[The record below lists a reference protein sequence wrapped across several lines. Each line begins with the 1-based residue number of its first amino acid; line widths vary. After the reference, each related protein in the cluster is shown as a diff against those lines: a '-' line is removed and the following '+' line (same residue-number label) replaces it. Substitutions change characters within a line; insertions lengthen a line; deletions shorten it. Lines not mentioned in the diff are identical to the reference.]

1 LIGKPGNDTLYGD
14 DGDDV
19 MHGSLDGERDQF
31 FCGPGTDTVEADG
44 GAEADEVADDCERVH
59 WR

>member
-1 LIGKPGNDTLYGD
+1 MRAKGGQDILRG
-14 DGDDV
+14 
-19 MHGSLDGERDQF
+19 
-31 FCGPGTDTVEADG
+31 GPGTDTVEANE